1 MALCA
6 APAAALLQVAVWD
19 LSDLASP
26 GSTTLRP
33 TITTLVPPGDP
44 QLAVK
49 FNVNNPVEFITNGK
63 RRVYFWQ
70 LPPRLAGGAMSFYS
84 PPLKASDFSQGV
96 GDFITS
102 TFVPNSSQV
111 GHRTAV
117 PTWCP
122 LSASCIHQLVCPTP
136 HGMLMCMSLA

>member
-1 MALCA
+1 M
-6 APAAALLQVAVWD
+6 AVWD

-26 GSTTLRP
+26 SATLRP

-49 FNVNNPVEFITNGK
+49 FNVNNPSEFITNGK

-84 PPLKASDFSQGV
+84 PPLKASDFSQSV

-111 GHRTAV
+111 GGLNLSLHVQLTALKLGHTDMQAG
-117 PTWCP
+117 PR
-122 LSASCIHQLVCPTP
+122 
-136 HGMLMCMSLA
+136 

>member
-1 MALCA
+1 M
-6 APAAALLQVAVWD
+6 WD

-26 GSTTLRP
+26 GVTLRP

-49 FNVNNPVEFITNGK
+49 FNVNNPSEFITNGK

-70 LPPRLAGGAMSFYS
+70 LPPRLAGGATSFYS
-84 PPLKASDFSQGV
+84 PPLKASDFSQSV

-111 GHRTAV
+111 GGLNLSLHVQLTALKLGH
-117 PTWCP
+117 T
-122 LSASCIHQLVCPTP
+122 
-136 HGMLMCMSLA
+136 GMQAGPR